1 METSSSSPIWANE
14 DARIA
19 AVRRYEILDSPRDGA
34 FDRITELAARLFK
47 VPISIVSIVDEDR
60 IWFKSRHGIDVE
72 QVGRDPGL
80 CASAILQEG
89 SLVVADA
96 LADPS
101 VLANPLVAGE
111 FGLRFYAGAPLRT
124 WDGHCLGTVCVI
136 DKEPREFSDRDV
148 VTLEQLAAIV
158 VHELELRLAT
168 RKVVESERQG
178 RALEAA
184 RRGLE
189 AAEHERTRWA
199 RELHDETLQGLG
211 ALHVLLVAALA
222 NHDKLDQTVVEA
234 ADLVQD
240 EIVKLRH
247 LIAELRPA
255 VLDQAGLEA
264 ALESLARKLR
274 GVDGLDVALHLEM
287 AHVVPDLSADAECT
301 LYRAVQEAL
310 ANVAKHAAADSVEV
324 TVRAY
329 GRSIEAIVTDDG
341 VGFDP
346 GLSSDGFGLP
356 GMRERG
362 VLAGGSLEVRTAPGA
377 GTTLRFVIPL
387 DAADSSQDGHG
398 SASP

>member
-1 METSSSSPIWANE
+1 METSSSSISSADE
-14 DARIA
+14 GARIA
-19 AVRRYEILDSPRDGA
+19 AVRRYGILDSPRDGA
-34 FDRITELAARLFK
+34 FDRVTELAARLFK

-101 VLANPLVAGE
+101 VLANPLVAGD

-124 WDGHCLGTVCVI
+124 SDGHGLGTVCVI
-136 DKEPREFSDRDV
+136 DKEPREFSDGDV
-148 VTLEQLAAIV
+148 ATLEQLAAIV
-158 VHELELRLAT
+158 VHELELRLVT

-199 RELHDETLQGLG
+199 RELHDETLQSLG
-211 ALHVLLVAALA
+211 ALHMLLVAGLGNGAELGR
-222 NHDKLDQTVVEA
+222 TVSEA
-234 ADLVQD
+234 AELVQD

-264 ALESLARKLR
+264 ALESLARRLR
-274 GVDGLDVALHLEM
+274 VVDGLEVALHLEM
-287 AHVVPDLSADAECT
+287 AHVVADLSADAEST

-310 ANVAKHAAADSVEV
+310 ANVAKHAGADRVEV
-324 TVRAY
+324 TVRAH
-329 GRSIEAIVTDDG
+329 GRSIEAIVSDDG
-341 VGFDP
+341 VGFDA
-346 GLSSDGFGLP
+346 GSSSDGFGLL
-356 GMRERG
+356 GMRERA
-362 VLAGGSLEVRTAPGA
+362 VLAGGSLEVRAAPGA

-387 DAADSSQDGHG
+387 DAADSSQDGQG
-398 SASP
+398 SVSP